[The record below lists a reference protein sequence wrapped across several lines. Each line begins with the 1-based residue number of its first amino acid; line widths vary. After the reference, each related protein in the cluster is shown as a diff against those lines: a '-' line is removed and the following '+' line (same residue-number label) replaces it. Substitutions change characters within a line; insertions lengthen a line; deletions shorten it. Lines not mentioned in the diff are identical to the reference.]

1 LAITLVKE
9 GSMRVVRSTL
19 ITAIG
24 VALAGSASADMI
36 GPAAGYNVFI
46 FGSGSFMSQNT
57 DTMGNLAAGG
67 NVSLMN
73 YAVAQGIAGN
83 TSATPNPARLVVG
96 GKLTAQNGGVG
107 SNQNGAI
114 YYGTT
119 APSLT
124 NFTARGGQFANQSLV
139 DFGSSTALYH
149 NLSTQLGGLTTTGNT
164 TFDTNSDLLSFTG
177 SNGGLNVFTVSLDTL
192 NASKGIDISALAGS
206 TVLINVTGA
215 GTATFSNGSVVESGT
230 TGAAVLY
237 NFISATSVNLPGSKD
252 PKGSILAPN
261 AAVTGGFGAMSGQLI
276 ASSYSGNT
284 QFNDLEFTG
293 VLPVPLPAALWL
305 FGCGLLG
312 LAARR
317 RPPRKP

>member
-1 LAITLVKE
+1 
-9 GSMRVVRSTL
+9 MRP
-19 ITAIG
+19 ICTAVIATIG
-24 VALAGSASADMI
+24 VTLANHASATI
-36 GPAAGYNVFI
+36 VGPAVDYNVFI

-83 TSATPNPARLVVG
+83 SGTTPNPARIVVG

-139 DFGSSTALYH
+139 NFGTSAGLYK
-149 NLSTQLGGLTTTGNT
+149 NLSTQLGGLSVNGSTVFNST
-164 TFDTNSDLLSFTG
+164 SDLLTLTG
-177 SNGGLNVFTVSLDTL
+177 SNSSLNVFTVSLADL
-192 NASKGIDISALAGS
+192 NASKGIDISSTAGS
-206 TVLINVTGA
+206 TVLINVTGT
-215 GTATFSNGSVVESGT
+215 GTATFSNGSVVESGIT
-230 TGAAVLY
+230 STGAAVLY
-237 NFISATSVNLPGSKD
+237 NFISASGVSLPGSKD

-261 AAVTGGFGAMSGQLI
+261 ASVTGGFGAMSGQLI
-276 ASSYSGNT
+276 AASYSGNT
-284 QFNDLEFTG
+284 QFDDVQFTG

-305 FGCGLLG
+305 FASGLVG
-312 LAARR
+312 LSRL
-317 RPPRKP
+317 PRKQAA